1 MGLTNVDKYSF
12 SILKQGIFELMTQQR
27 QSWEVLSTRQVI
39 DTPFLR
45 IRSEKVALPD
55 GTILSDYYIIE
66 NRGWVGVI
74 PITEDGRFII
84 NKQYKHGI
92 GREVLEF
99 PAGGIDPHETDPL
112 AAAQR
117 ELMEETGYSVE
128 PGQIHLL
135 SHMMANPTGAVT
147 EVWWY
152 LAHNVRKTG
161 EQKIDPA
168 EVIENIFLTP
178 AELVELLHS
187 DRFKVQGHV
196 AAAYQALERLG
207 YLTISV

>member
-1 MGLTNVDKYSF
+1 
-12 SILKQGIFELMTQQR
+12 MTQKEKPWQ
-27 QSWEVLSTRQVI
+27 VLSTRQVI

-66 NRGWVGVI
+66 NRGWVGIV

-84 NKQYKHGI
+84 NKQYKHGL
-92 GREVLEF
+92 GAEVLEF
-99 PAGGIDPHETDPL
+99 PAGGIDPDETDPL
-112 AAAQR
+112 LAAQR

-128 PGQIHLL
+128 PENIELL
-135 SHMMANPTGAVT
+135 SHMFANPTGSVA

-152 LAHNVRKTG
+152 LARNVRKTG
-161 EQKIDPA
+161 EQKVDPS
-168 EVIENIFLTP
+168 EVIENFLLTP
-178 AELVELLHS
+178 AELIELLHR

-196 AAAYQALERLG
+196 AAVYQALERLG

>member
-1 MGLTNVDKYSF
+1 
-12 SILKQGIFELMTQQR
+12 MTQQK

-45 IRSEKVALPD
+45 IRSEEVALPD
-55 GTILSDYYIIE
+55 GSILSDYYIIE
-66 NRGWVGVI
+66 NRGWVGIV

-99 PAGGIDPHETDPL
+99 PAGAIDPHEIDPL
-112 AAAQR
+112 EAAER
-117 ELMEETGYSVE
+117 ELMEETGYSSE
-128 PGQIHLL
+128 PGQIELL
-135 SHMMANPTGAVT
+135 SHMMANPTGSVA

-152 LAHNVRKTG
+152 LARGVRKTG

-168 EVIENIFLTP
+168 EVIENILVTP
-178 AELVELLHS
+178 AELVELLHNAHF
-187 DRFKVQGHV
+187 RVLGHV

-207 YLTISV
+207 YLTISIS

>member
-1 MGLTNVDKYSF
+1 
-12 SILKQGIFELMTQQR
+12 MTQQK

-39 DTPFLR
+39 NTPFLR
-45 IRSEKVALPD
+45 IRSEKIALPD

-66 NRGWVGVI
+66 NRGWVGIV

-92 GREVLEF
+92 GLEVLEF
-99 PAGGIDPHETDPL
+99 PAGGIDPHEADPL
-112 AAAQR
+112 MAAQR

-128 PGQIHLL
+128 PGQIDLL
-135 SHMMANPTGAVT
+135 SHMFANPTGSAT
-147 EVWWY
+147 EIWWY
-152 LAHNVRKTG
+152 LARNVRKTG

-168 EVIENIFLTP
+168 EVIENIYLTP

-187 DRFKVQGHV
+187 GRFKVQGHV
-196 AAAYQALERLG
+196 SAAYQALERLG
-207 YLTISV
+207 YLAISV

>member
-1 MGLTNVDKYSF
+1 
-12 SILKQGIFELMTQQR
+12 MTQQK

-55 GTILSDYYIIE
+55 GSILSDYFIIE
-66 NRGWVGVI
+66 NRGWVGIV

-84 NKQYKHGI
+84 NKQYRHGI
-92 GREVLEF
+92 GLEVLEF

-112 AAAQR
+112 VAAQR
-117 ELMEETGYSVE
+117 ELMEETGHSAE
-128 PGQIHLL
+128 PEQIELL
-135 SHMMANPTGAVT
+135 SHMLANPTGSAS
-147 EVWWY
+147 EIWWY

-168 EVIENIFLTP
+168 EVIENILVTP
-178 AELVELLHS
+178 AELVDLLHS
-187 DRFKVQGHV
+187 DLFKVQGHV
-196 AAAYQALERLG
+196 AVAYQALERLG

>member
-1 MGLTNVDKYSF
+1 M
-12 SILKQGIFELMTQQR
+12 QGIFEPMTQQK
-27 QSWEVLSTRQVI
+27 QSWVVLSTRRVI

-45 IRSEKVALPD
+45 IRSERVALPD
-55 GTILSDYYIIE
+55 GTIIPDYYIIE
-66 NRGWVGVI
+66 NRGWVGVV

-92 GREVLEF
+92 GLDVLEF
-99 PAGGIDPHETDPL
+99 PAGGIDPHEVDPL
-112 AAAQR
+112 VAAQR
-117 ELMEETGYSVE
+117 ELMEETGYSAE
-128 PGQIHLL
+128 PGQIDLL
-135 SHMMANPTGAVT
+135 SHMLANPTGSVT

-161 EQKIDPA
+161 EQKIDPT
-168 EVIENIFLTP
+168 EVIENILLTP
-178 AELVELLHS
+178 AELVALLRS
-187 DRFKVQGHV
+187 ARFRVQGHV